1 MARLQTT
8 VDSLY
13 IVDGHR
19 QPRALNVRAVE
30 PVASSPQAIAKGN
43 LYVLLELGGEKP
55 APHALTRLVLNTV
68 QGVYYDAAGGI
79 TGGLTEAM
87 LAAHQA
93 LLQHNVVHPDE
104 AQLGGVSCAVLRGE
118 ELYVGVG
125 GPAMVLVGSP
135 GRVDQFPAEIGAD
148 VTPLGGNEAPAIE
161 LFRTSIDG
169 GTLVLQL
176 ASEWVAR
183 LPSAKVATAA
193 VAPDLPAALEYLEG
207 LAPGRAVF
215 SVLAIAVRLAP
226 ADATAGDI
234 DHGSGTA
241 SEPPDADIS
250 IEEEAVALPLADEL
264 RAAGSSA
271 TAAEAADSDLAPT
284 DTHPAERPARPP
296 VESSPPAKPSR
307 RWLWL
312 LVLLVPLAIVAAITV
327 GLWVQ
332 QRRIDQQVNSLMQGA
347 QAALEAANQPGVP
360 AETARQQLAEAA
372 SRVDQALALSPDV
385 PQAVSLQADI
395 QARLDEV
402 NRVTPLYKLVTL
414 QPMGGTGSDPSRLV
428 VEGSRVYILDQ
439 GLDKV
444 VRYGLDE
451 VSGLVPETSGGL
463 VAERGQA
470 LPDGQL
476 VGELLGITWAE
487 AGGDRRTSN
496 LLVLD
501 SNRNLLEVDP
511 ATGVKP
517 LAVANRD
524 QWVSPRAIAGYN
536 GNFYLLDSGSGKILR
551 YRPTADG
558 YGNPPENY
566 LEGDATLDFSNA
578 IDMSIDG
585 NIWVLYRDGTVQTF
599 LEGRQQP
606 FVLEQPP
613 DGPIVEPQ
621 AIVAGSEAGTAQS
634 LFIVDS
640 GGSRILEYDKTGKY
654 LRQLRPADMTDREK
668 LRRMR
673 ALQVDEINQ
682 ALFILASD
690 GLYRTDIPQAA
701 PETATPAPTAD
712 PTLSTPSAETTVPA
726 ATPEPA
732 SP

>member
-19 QPRALNVRAVE
+19 QSRALNVRAVE

-55 APHALTRLVLNTV
+55 APHALTRLVLNTI

-79 TGGLTEAM
+79 TGGLTEAI

-93 LLQHNVVHPDE
+93 LVQHNAVHPDE
-104 AQLGGVSCAVLRGE
+104 AQLGGASCAVLRGE
-118 ELYVGVG
+118 ELYIGVG
-125 GPAMVLVGSP
+125 GPAMVLVGNP
-135 GRVDQFPAEIGAD
+135 QRVDQFPAEIGAD
-148 VTPLGGNEAPAIE
+148 VAPLGSGEAPAIE
-161 LFRTSIDG
+161 LFRSSIDT
-169 GTLVLQL
+169 GTLIIQL

-183 LPSAKVATAA
+183 LPGAKLATAA

-207 LAPGRAVF
+207 LAPARAVF
-215 SVLAIAVRLAP
+215 SALAIAVRRAP
-226 ADATAGDI
+226 ADA
-234 DHGSGTA
+234 
-241 SEPPDADIS
+241 EPDAGVPAAAGGVEPALAAGLVD
-250 IEEEAVALPLADEL
+250 EEAIALP
-264 RAAGSSA
+264 
-271 TAAEAADSDLAPT
+271 AADQAAPAVEA
-284 DTHPAERPARPP
+284 DASLLPAPAVPS
-296 VESSPPAKPSR
+296 EQKGAKSPQAQPAKRSR

-312 LVLLVPLAIVAAITV
+312 LVLLIPLAIVAAIAG

-332 QRRIDQQVNSLMQGA
+332 QRQLEQQVESLLQGA
-347 QAALEAANQPGVP
+347 QAALQAANEPGVP
-360 AETARQQLAEAA
+360 AETARQQLADAQD
-372 SRVDQALALSPDV
+372 RVLQALTLSPDI

-414 QPMGGTGSDPSRLV
+414 QPLGGAGSDPSRLV

-439 GLDKV
+439 GLDRV

-451 VSGLVPETSGGL
+451 VSGLVPETSGDL
-463 VAERGQA
+463 VIERGQT
-470 LPDGQL
+470 LPDGQV
-476 VGELLGITWAE
+476 VGEISGIAWAE

-517 LAVANRD
+517 LAVANRE

-558 YGNPPENY
+558 YSTPPESY
-566 LEGDATLDFSNA
+566 LEGDATLDFSGA
-578 IDMSIDG
+578 VDMAIDG
-585 NIWVLYRDGTVQTF
+585 NIWVLYRDGIVQTF

-606 FVLEQPP
+606 FVLETPP
-613 DGPIVEPQ
+613 DGPIAEPQ
-621 AIVAGSEAGTAQS
+621 AIIAGSEAGTAQS

-640 GGSRILEYDKTGKY
+640 GKSRILEYDKTGKY
-654 LRQLRPADMTDREK
+654 LRQYRPADLTDREK
-668 LRRMR
+668 LRKMR
-673 ALQVDEINQ
+673 GLQVDEINQ
-682 ALFILASD
+682 ALFILGSD
-690 GLYRTDIPQAA
+690 GLYRTDIPQSA
-701 PETATPAPTAD
+701 PEASSPAPAIEPTVAITATEPTVESPPA
-712 PTLSTPSAETTVPA
+712 
-726 ATPEPA
+726 EPA
-732 SP
+732 GQ

>member
-1 MARLQTT
+1 MDMARLQTT

-30 PVASSPQAIAKGN
+30 PVASSPQAIAKGS

-79 TGGLTEAM
+79 TGGLTEAI

-93 LLQHNVVHPDE
+93 LVQHNAVHPDE

-148 VTPLGGNEAPAIE
+148 VAPLGGDEVPAIE
-161 LFRTSIDG
+161 LFRSSIDS
-169 GTLVLQL
+169 GTLVIQL

-183 LPSAKVATAA
+183 LPAAKLATAA
-193 VAPDLPAALEYLEG
+193 VAPDLAAALEYLEG
-207 LAPGRAVF
+207 LAPARAVF
-215 SVLAIAVRLAP
+215 SVLGVSVRRAP
-226 ADATAGDI
+226 ADVATGEHPA
-234 DHGSGTA
+234 A
-241 SEPPDADIS
+241 SETAYGVPPGEVIVED
-250 IEEEAVALPLADEL
+250 EAIDLPLADEGQVADVAPVV
-264 RAAGSSA
+264 AALPDSSPDERQA
-271 TAAEAADSDLAPT
+271 RQAADSK
-284 DTHPAERPARPP
+284 
-296 VESSPPAKPSR
+296 PAKPTR
-307 RWLWL
+307 RWLWV
-312 LVLLVPLAIVAAITV
+312 LVLLVPLAIVVAIAL
-327 GLWVQ
+327 GLWIQ
-332 QRRIDQQVNSLMQGA
+332 QRRIDQQVDSLMQGA
-347 QAALEAANQPGVP
+347 QAALAAANEPGVL
-360 AETARQQLAEAA
+360 AETARQQLAEAEN
-372 SRVDQALALSPDV
+372 RVEQALALSPDI

-402 NRVTPLYKLVTL
+402 NKVTPLYKLVTL
-414 QPMGGTGSDPSRLV
+414 QPLGGTGSDPSRLT
-428 VEGSRVYILDQ
+428 VEGSRVYLLDQ
-439 GLDKV
+439 GLDRV
-444 VRYGLDE
+444 MRYGLDE

-463 VAERGQA
+463 VAERGQT
-470 LPDGQL
+470 LPDGQV
-476 VGELLGITWAE
+476 VGEIVGMTWAE

-496 LLVLD
+496 LLILD

-511 ATGVKP
+511 ATGVRP
-517 LAVANRD
+517 LAVANRE

-536 GNFYLLDSGSGKILR
+536 GNFYLLDSGTGKILR

-558 YGNPPENY
+558 YGNAPESY

-578 IDMSIDG
+578 IDMAIDG

-606 FVLEQPP
+606 FVLEPPP
-613 DGPIVEPQ
+613 DGPIAEPQ
-621 AIVAGSEAGTAQS
+621 AIIAGSEAGTAQS

-640 GGSRILEYDKTGKY
+640 AGSRILEYDKTGKY
-654 LRQLRPADMTDREK
+654 LRQYRPADMTDREK
-668 LRRMR
+668 LRKMR
-673 ALQVDEINQ
+673 ALQVDEINK
-682 ALFILASD
+682 AFFILASD
-690 GLYRTDIPQAA
+690 GLYRTDIPEPA
-701 PETATPAPTAD
+701 PEATAPAAESTVTAPEVEATAPAPAAE
-712 PTLSTPSAETTVPA
+712 PTSQ
-726 ATPEPA
+726 
-732 SP
+732 

>member
-30 PVASSPQAIAKGN
+30 PVASSPQAIAKGS
-43 LYVLLELGGEKP
+43 LFVLLELGGDKQAQP
-55 APHALTRLVLNTV
+55 ALSRLVLNTI

-79 TGGLTEAM
+79 TGGLTEAI

-93 LLQHNVVHPDE
+93 LVQHNAVHPDE

-135 GRVDQFPAEIGAD
+135 QRVDQFPSEIGED
-148 VTPLGGNEAPAIE
+148 VTPLGSGDDAPGIE
-161 LFRTSIDG
+161 LFRSSIDSG
-169 GTLVLQL
+169 ALIIQL

-183 LPSAKVATAA
+183 VPADKLATAA
-193 VAPDLPAALEYLEG
+193 VAPDLPASLEYLEG
-207 LAPGRAVF
+207 LAPARAIF
-215 SVLAIAVRLAP
+215 SAQAISVRRLQVAP
-226 ADATAGDI
+226 APDEPEYDEE
-234 DHGSGTA
+234 GTPEA
-241 SEPPDADIS
+241 PAADGIV
-250 IEEEAVALPLADEL
+250 EEEAVALPLAGAALPVVDIT
-264 RAAGSSA
+264 APAGSEPTEA
-271 TAAEAADSDLAPT
+271 EPAASR
-284 DTHPAERPARPP
+284 PAERQARAPAQPP
-296 VESSPPAKPSR
+296 KPAR

-312 LVLLVPLAIVAAITV
+312 LVLLVPLAIVAAIAV

-332 QRRIDQQVNSLMQGA
+332 QRQTEQQVQSLLQGA
-347 QAALEAANQPGVP
+347 QAALQAANQQGVP
-360 AETARQQLAEAA
+360 PETARQQLADAQD
-372 SRVDQALALSPDV
+372 RVLQALTLSPDI
-385 PQAVSLQADI
+385 PQAISLQSDI

-414 QPMGGTGSDPSRLV
+414 QPLGGEGSDPSRLV

-439 GLDKV
+439 GLDRV

-463 VAERGQA
+463 VAERGQT

-476 VGELLGITWAE
+476 VGEIVGMTWGE

-501 SNRNLLEVDP
+501 SNRNLLEADP
-511 ATGVKP
+511 ATGIKP
-517 LAVANRD
+517 LAVAGRD

-558 YGNPPENY
+558 YSSPPENY
-566 LEGDATLDFSNA
+566 LEGDATLDFSGA
-578 IDMSIDG
+578 IDMAIDG

-606 FVLEQPP
+606 FVLETPP

-621 AIVAGSEAGTAQS
+621 AIIVGSEAGTAQS

-640 GGSRILEYDKTGKY
+640 GKSRILEYDKTGKY
-654 LRQLRPADMTDREK
+654 LRQYRPADLTDREK
-668 LRRMR
+668 LRKMR

-682 ALFILASD
+682 AFFVLGSD
-690 GLYRTDIPQAA
+690 GLYQTDIPQPA
-701 PETATPAPTAD
+701 PEATVAPAPEATVHASTRAD
-712 PTLSTPSAETTVPA
+712 G
-726 ATPEPA
+726 
-732 SP
+732 

>member
-30 PVASSPQAIAKGN
+30 PVASSPQAIAKGS
-43 LYVLLELGGEKP
+43 LFVLLELGGDKQAQP
-55 APHALTRLVLNTV
+55 ALSRLVLNTI

-79 TGGLTEAM
+79 TGGLTEAI

-93 LLQHNVVHPDE
+93 LVQHNVVHPEE

-135 GRVDQFPAEIGAD
+135 QRVDQFPSEIGED
-148 VTPLGGNEAPAIE
+148 VIPLGSVDAPGIE
-161 LFRTSIDG
+161 LFRSSIDSG
-169 GTLVLQL
+169 ALIIQL

-183 LPSAKVATAA
+183 VPAAKLATAA
-193 VAPDLPAALEYLEG
+193 VAPDLPACLEYLEG
-207 LAPGRAVF
+207 LVPAGAIF
-215 SVLAIAVRLAP
+215 SAQAISVHRLQVAP
-226 ADATAGDI
+226 APDEPENDEEDALEALLPTVI
-234 DHGSGTA
+234 V
-241 SEPPDADIS
+241 
-250 IEEEAVALPLADEL
+250 EEEAVVLPLAGGE
-264 RAAGSSA
+264 
-271 TAAEAADSDLAPT
+271 
-284 DTHPAERPARPP
+284 PP
-296 VESSPPAKPSR
+296 VVDVPEPAGPALTETKPASSQSAEKPSR
-307 RWLWL
+307 AQKPARRWPWL
-312 LVLLVPLAIVAAITV
+312 LVLLIPLAIVAAIAV
-327 GLWVQ
+327 GLWIQ
-332 QRRIDQQVNSLMQGA
+332 QRQMEQQVQSLLQGA
-347 QAALEAANQPGVP
+347 QAALESANQQGVP
-360 AETARQQLAEAA
+360 PETARQQLADAQD
-372 SRVDQALALSPDV
+372 RVLQALTLSPDI
-385 PQAVSLQADI
+385 PQAISLQSDI

-414 QPMGGTGSDPSRLV
+414 QPLGGEGSDPSRLV

-439 GLDKV
+439 GLDRV

-476 VGELLGITWAE
+476 VGEIVGMTWGE

-511 ATGVKP
+511 ATGIKP
-517 LAVANRD
+517 LAIAGRE
-524 QWVSPRAIAGYN
+524 QWVSPRSIAGYN

-558 YGNPPENY
+558 YNIPPENY
-566 LEGDATLDFSNA
+566 LEGDATLDFSGA
-578 IDMSIDG
+578 IDMAIDG

-606 FVLEQPP
+606 FVLETPP

-621 AIVAGSEAGTAQS
+621 AIIVGSEAGTAQS

-640 GGSRILEYDKTGKY
+640 GKSRILEYDKTGKY
-654 LRQLRPADMTDREK
+654 LRQYRPADLTDREK
-668 LRRMR
+668 LRKMR

-682 ALFILASD
+682 SFFILGTD
-690 GLYRTDIPQAA
+690 GLYQTDIPQPA
-701 PETATPAPTAD
+701 PEATVAPATEATIAPASEATVEPASEPSGEQPTA
-712 PTLSTPSAETTVPA
+712 
-726 ATPEPA
+726 EPA

>member
-19 QPRALNVRAVE
+19 QARALNVRAVE

-43 LYVLLELGGEKP
+43 LYVLLELGGDKA
-55 APHALTRLVLNTV
+55 APHALTRLVLNTI

-79 TGGLTEAM
+79 TGGLTEAI

-93 LLQHNVVHPDE
+93 LVQHNAVHPDE
-104 AQLGGVSCAVLRGE
+104 AQLGGISCAVLRGE

-135 GRVDQFPAEIGAD
+135 QRVDQFPAEIGAD
-148 VTPLGGNEAPAIE
+148 VTPLGSGEAPAIE
-161 LFRTSIDG
+161 LFRSSIDT
-169 GTLVLQL
+169 GTLIIQL

-183 LPSAKVATAA
+183 LPGAKLATAA

-207 LAPGRAVF
+207 LAPERAVF
-215 SVLAIAVRLAP
+215 SALAVAVRRAPADLEPAAGVPAAEGDEAVALAADLVDEEAIALPAMDQPAP
-226 ADATAGDI
+226 ADAGI
-234 DHGSGTA
+234 DPA
-241 SEPPDADIS
+241 
-250 IEEEAVALPLADEL
+250 AVVA
-264 RAAGSSA
+264 
-271 TAAEAADSDLAPT
+271 
-284 DTHPAERPARPP
+284 PAEGRPAAPS
-296 VESSPPAKPSR
+296 VQKDAKSSHPKSAKRSR

-312 LVLLVPLAIVAAITV
+312 LVLLVPLAIVAAIAS

-332 QRRIDQQVNSLMQGA
+332 QRQLEQQVESLLQGA
-347 QAALEAANQPGVP
+347 QAALQAANESGVP
-360 AETARQQLAEAA
+360 AEAARQQLADAQD
-372 SRVDQALALSPDV
+372 RVLQALTLKPDI

-414 QPMGGTGSDPSRLV
+414 QPLGGDGSDPARLV

-439 GLDKV
+439 GLDRV

-451 VSGLVPETSGGL
+451 VSGLVPETSGDL
-463 VAERGQA
+463 VTERGQS

-476 VGELLGITWAE
+476 VGEITGITWAE
-487 AGGDRRTSN
+487 SGGERRTSN

-511 ATGVKP
+511 ATGIKP
-517 LAVANRD
+517 IAVANRE

-558 YGNPPENY
+558 YSSPPESY
-566 LEGDATLDFSNA
+566 LEGDATLDFSGA
-578 IDMSIDG
+578 VDMAIDG

-606 FVLEQPP
+606 FVLETPP
-613 DGPIVEPQ
+613 DGPIAEPQ

-634 LFIVDS
+634 LFVVDS
-640 GGSRILEYDKTGKY
+640 GKSRLLEYDKTGKY
-654 LRQLRPADMTDREK
+654 LRQYRPADLTDREK
-668 LRRMR
+668 LRKMR

-682 ALFILASD
+682 ALFILSSD
-690 GLYRTDIPQAA
+690 GLYRTDIPQPA
-701 PETATPAPTAD
+701 PEASSPAPAIEPTTAITETE
-712 PTLSTPSAETTVPA
+712 PTVESPPT
-726 ATPEPA
+726 EPA
-732 SP
+732 SQ

>member
-30 PVASSPQAIAKGN
+30 PVASSPQAIAKGS
-43 LYVLLELGGEKP
+43 LYVLLELGGDKQAQP
-55 APHALTRLVLNTV
+55 ALSRLVLNTI
-68 QGVYYDAAGGI
+68 QGVYYNAAGGI
-79 TGGLTEAM
+79 TGGLTEAI

-93 LLQHNVVHPDE
+93 LVQHNAVHPDE

-125 GPAMVLVGSP
+125 GPAMVLVGSSQ
-135 GRVDQFPAEIGAD
+135 RVDQFPSEISED
-148 VTPLGGNEAPAIE
+148 VTPLGSGDAPGIE
-161 LFRTSIDG
+161 LFRSSIDSG
-169 GTLVLQL
+169 ALVIQL

-183 LPSAKVATAA
+183 VPAAKLATAA
-193 VAPDLPAALEYLEG
+193 VAPDLPACLEYLEG
-207 LAPGRAVF
+207 LVPARAIFSAQAISVRRSQVEPVPDELEHDEEGALEAPV
-215 SVLAIAVRLAP
+215 
-226 ADATAGDI
+226 ADVI
-234 DHGSGTA
+234 V
-241 SEPPDADIS
+241 
-250 IEEEAVALPLADEL
+250 EEEAIALPLAGTALPVEDVL
-264 RAAGSSA
+264 VPAGP
-271 TAAEAADSDLAPT
+271 APT
-284 DTHPAERPARPP
+284 ESEPPVSRPAERPAQAPAQ
-296 VESSPPAKPSR
+296 PAKPAK
-307 RWLWL
+307 RWPWL
-312 LVLLVPLAIVAAITV
+312 LVLLVPLAIVAAIAV
-327 GLWVQ
+327 GFWVQ
-332 QRRIDQQVNSLMQGA
+332 QRLREQQVQSLLQGA
-347 QAALEAANQPGVP
+347 QAALQAANEQGVP
-360 AETARQQLAEAA
+360 PETARQQLADAQD
-372 SRVDQALALSPDV
+372 RVLQALTLSPDI
-385 PQAVSLQADI
+385 PQAISLQSDI

-402 NRVTPLYKLVTL
+402 NRITPLYKLVTL
-414 QPMGGTGSDPSRLV
+414 QPLGGEGSDPSRLV

-439 GLDKV
+439 GLDRV

-476 VGELLGITWAE
+476 VGEIVGITWGG

-501 SNRNLLEVDP
+501 SNRNLLEADP
-511 ATGVKP
+511 ATGIKP
-517 LAVANRD
+517 LAVAGRD

-558 YGNPPENY
+558 YSSPPENY
-566 LEGDATLDFSNA
+566 LEGDATLDFSGA
-578 IDMSIDG
+578 IDMAIDG

-599 LEGRQQP
+599 LDGRQQP
-606 FVLEQPP
+606 FVLETPP

-621 AIVAGSEAGTAQS
+621 AIIVGSEAGTAQS

-640 GGSRILEYDKTGKY
+640 GKSRILEYDKSGKY
-654 LRQLRPADMTDREK
+654 LRQYRPADLTDREK
-668 LRRMR
+668 LRKMR
-673 ALQVDEINQ
+673 ALQVDEINE
-682 ALFILASD
+682 AFFVLGTD
-690 GLYRTDIPQAA
+690 GLYQTDIPQPA
-701 PETATPAPTAD
+701 PEATVAPEPEATITPAPEPTGEQPTA
-712 PTLSTPSAETTVPA
+712 
-726 ATPEPA
+726 EPA